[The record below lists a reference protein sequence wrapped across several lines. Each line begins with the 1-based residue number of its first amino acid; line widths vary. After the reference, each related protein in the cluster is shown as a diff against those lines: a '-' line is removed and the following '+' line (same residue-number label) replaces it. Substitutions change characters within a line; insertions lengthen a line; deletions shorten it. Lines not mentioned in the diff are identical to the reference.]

1 MLRSKKKSRST
12 SSNVFSQ
19 FDQQQIGE
27 FKEAFSLLDQNADG
41 IVTREDLKEL
51 LVSLG
56 KPATVADL
64 DEMMADIPRE
74 APGMNFTLF
83 LTLMGEKLQD
93 IDAESD
99 LLAAFEVLDET
110 RSGFI
115 STELLRQHLMG
126 SGEPP
131 LSEEEFELMLRG
143 AQLNAQGHL
152 NYRHFVKALTHAH
165 EEEV

>member
-1 MLRSKKKSRST
+1 MASGS
-12 SSNVFSQ
+12 VFSQ

-56 KPATVADL
+56 RPATAADL
-64 DEMMADIPRE
+64 DEMMADIPKE

-93 IDAESD
+93 IDAEGE
-99 LLAAFEVLDET
+99 LLAAFEVLDEA

-115 STELLRQHLMG
+115 STDLLRQHLMG

-143 AQLNAQGHL
+143 AQLNAHGHL
-152 NYRHFVKALTHAH
+152 DYRHFVKALTHAH
-165 EEEV
+165 EEDI